1 MEEIPQN
8 LVMDIHWI
16 HDKMTFPHWTDIRQ
30 NIQVHSLYWIQEG
43 EGIFRTETEEH
54 PVSPDMLFYLR
65 PGLSMHMSSS
75 DREPLRI
82 TMILLSLYTLSPSA
96 DNQGRVQPIA
106 ELPLPF
112 LMRPGREPGRALGQ
126 MFRGIAGEWVPGS
139 PGSGM
144 KTKALL
150 YQLLYEIFLAKD
162 SSRPDRGQGYELFVR
177 MKEELERRYSEPM
190 QIHELAVGYGISP
203 SYVRSLFQRYLH
215 KSPKAYLS
223 ILRYEHAKKLLL
235 YTRLTLKEIAAA
247 CGYSDEF
254 HFSKA
259 FKQLSGQP
267 PSGMRSREGMEQWR
281 PGDLHRD
288 S

>member
-65 PGLSMHMSSS
+65 PGLSMQMSSS

-96 DNQGRVQPIA
+96 DNQGRARPLQV
-106 ELPLPF
+106 LPLPF
-112 LMRPGREPGRALGQ
+112 LMQPGRELGQ
-126 MFRGIAGEWVPGS
+126 LFRRIAGEWVPGS

-144 KTKALL
+144 KTQALL
-150 YQLLYEIFLAKD
+150 YQLLYEIFQAKD
-162 SSRPDRGQGYELFVR
+162 SGHPDRGQGYELFVQI
-177 MKEELERRYSEPM
+177 KEELERRYSEPL
-190 QIHELAVGYGISP
+190 QIHELAARYGIST
-203 SYVRSLFQRYLH
+203 SYVRSLFQRYLC

-267 PSGMRSREGMEQWR
+267 PSQLRSREGMEQ
-281 PGDLHRD
+281 
-288 S
+288 

>member
-8 LVMDIHWI
+8 LVMNIHWI
-16 HDKMTFPHWTDIRQ
+16 HDKMTFPHWADIRQ

-43 EGIFRTETEEH
+43 EGVFRTDTAEH
-54 PVSPDMLFYLR
+54 PVSADMLFYLR
-65 PGLSMHMSSS
+65 PGLSMDMSSG
-75 DREPLRI
+75 DRDPLRI

-96 DNQGRVQPIA
+96 DNQGRARPLE

-126 MFRGIAGEWVPGS
+126 LFRRIAGGWVPGS
-139 PGSGM
+139 TGSGM
-144 KTKALL
+144 KTQALL
-150 YQLLYEIFLAKD
+150 YQLLYEIFQAKD
-162 SSRPDRGQGYELFVR
+162 SGHPDRGQGYELFMR
-177 MKEELERRYSEPM
+177 MKEELEQRYSEPL
-190 QIHELAVGYGISP
+190 QIHELAARYGISP

-215 KSPKAYLS
+215 KSPKTYLS
-223 ILRYEHAKKLLL
+223 LIRYEHAKKLLL
-235 YTRLTLKEIAAA
+235 YTGLTVREIAAA

-267 PSGMRSREGMEQWR
+267 PSRLRSPGRETAGEIGEIR
-281 PGDLHRD
+281 
-288 S
+288 